1 MDEQTL
7 KKSNKDYCQL
17 NLSVRRTPM
26 TWTYDTISKTL
37 SEMAKENYEDMVKAF
52 LAMELSITDKSLLDQ
67 LYQDFMAIDDMPLVS
82 DDLSQMAE
90 KYQSQIR
97 SELTDLLE
105 NLYRTGEGTSFIM
118 EALASNNLSDTID
131 HYDILDKDDY
141 SSLTLETLQGIIQK
155 ELALTSQDYFG
166 DVTYI
171 ALQKDLLDQRSHFLQ
186 QYVATVM
193 DRLPQEKD
201 QRALVL
207 D

>member
-1 MDEQTL
+1 
-7 KKSNKDYCQL
+7 
-17 NLSVRRTPM
+17 
-26 TWTYDTISKTL
+26 
-37 SEMAKENYEDMVKAF
+37 MAKENYEDMVKAF